1 MVYNY
6 ITIMSIDSFNKKI
19 LSLGRNGRWAEGI
32 PLIKKELQKHNLG
45 NKLELTVSLAA
56 FLYHNAFQNGT
67 FDIKSDANS
76 KSALKICRDIIDN
89 NPHSKEKSII
99 NARIFLAQML
109 AAAHEKEAINIARTT
124 YRMCQDALTAN
135 RLANVY
141 EILGKKMLAEKYYL
155 IYEDLSKKDKQH
167 LPYVYLNLANFYKNI
182 DNVKRLD
189 KYIGKIKK
197 TRFYLSNRSFRNL
210 VRVRIQKSQ

>member
-1 MVYNY
+1 
-6 ITIMSIDSFNKKI
+6 MSIDSFNKKI

-32 PLIKKELQKHNLG
+32 PLIKRELKKHDLG
-45 NKLELTVSLAA
+45 NRLELTVSLAA
-56 FLYHNAFQNGT
+56 FLYHNAFQDGT

-76 KSALKICRDIIDN
+76 KLAFKICRDIIDN

-109 AAAHEKEAINIARTT
+109 AAAHKKEAINIARTT
-124 YRMCQDALTAN
+124 YRICKDALTAN

-141 EILGKKMLAEKYYL
+141 EILGKKTIAEKYYL
-155 IYEDLSKKDKQH
+155 IYEDLSKDDKQH
-167 LPYVYLNLANFYKNI
+167 LPYVYLDLANFYRNI
-182 DNVKRLD
+182 NDVKKLD

-210 VRVRIQKSQ
+210 VRVRMQKSQ